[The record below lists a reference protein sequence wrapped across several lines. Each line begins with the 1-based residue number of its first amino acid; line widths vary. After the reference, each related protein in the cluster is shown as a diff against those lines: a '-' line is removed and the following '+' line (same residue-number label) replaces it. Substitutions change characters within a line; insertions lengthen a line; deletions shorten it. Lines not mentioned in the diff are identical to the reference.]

1 MESVILSDTQNKEE
15 SLNNGVQKL
24 KLYNFNNIKAKL
36 YFQISSE
43 KNLLLLCRKKITLE
57 QLSEDQQKE
66 IYQQLSDAFDEISE
80 KYSKET
86 DSKSLDRAI
95 GNKSF
100 LAKCEAELEDVK
112 ACQELMEWSEAGVPD
127 IDYLTPLEN
136 VGISGSSMQ
145 IKQKIAQKK
154 AKLRVLIAKYRSE
167 QENILARINEIVTNF
182 QAGNISEDKILKV
195 AEEFDRLSKRL
206 KEISNKSETEK
217 TSFYTDLS
225 SIGKVLGFHIPSDI
239 LLAEWCGYLSVIR
252 KMNKEKE

>member
-1 MESVILSDTQNKEE
+1 MGSDILMDTQSKDENSK
-15 SLNNGVQKL
+15 NGVQKL
-24 KLYNFNNIKAKL
+24 KLYNFNNLKAKL
-36 YFQISSE
+36 FFQITEE
-43 KNLLLLCRKKITLE
+43 KNLLLLCRKKQLQE
-57 QLSEDQQKE
+57 QLSESQ
-66 IYQQLSDAFDEISE
+66 YNQLIEAWDNINEQYAKS
-80 KYSKET
+80 T
-86 DSKSLDRAI
+86 DKNTLDRTI

-100 LAKCEAELEDVK
+100 LGKCEAELEVIK
-112 ACQELMEWSEAGVPD
+112 ACQELIEWSEAGVPD
-127 IDYLTPLEN
+127 IDYLTPLQN
-136 VGISGSSMQ
+136 IGITGSLMQ
-145 IKQKIAQKK
+145 IKLKIAQKK

>member
-1 MESVILSDTQNKEE
+1 M
-15 SLNNGVQKL
+15 
-24 KLYNFNNIKAKL
+24 
-36 YFQISSE
+36 
-43 KNLLLLCRKKITLE
+43 CRKKQNLE
-57 QLSEDQQKE
+57 QLNESQ
-66 IYQQLSDAFDEISE
+66 YNQLIEAWDEINEQYAKS
-80 KYSKET
+80 T
-86 DSKSLDRAI
+86 DSNAIDRTI

-100 LAKCEAELEDVK
+100 LAKCEAELEVVK
-112 ACQELMEWSEAGVPD
+112 ACQELMEWSDAGVPD

-182 QAGNISEDKILKV
+182 QSGNISEDKILKV

>member
-1 MESVILSDTQNKEE
+1 
-15 SLNNGVQKL
+15 
-24 KLYNFNNIKAKL
+24 
-36 YFQISSE
+36 
-43 KNLLLLCRKKITLE
+43 
-57 QLSEDQQKE
+57 
-66 IYQQLSDAFDEISE
+66 
-80 KYSKET
+80 
-86 DSKSLDRAI
+86 
-95 GNKSF
+95 
-100 LAKCEAELEDVK
+100 
-112 ACQELMEWSEAGVPD
+112 
-127 IDYLTPLEN
+127 
-136 VGISGSSMQ
+136 MQ

-182 QAGNISEDKILKV
+182 QAGNTSEDKILKV

-206 KEISNKSETEK
+206 KEISNKYETEK